1 MTTRMRLDALLVH
14 KGLVESREK
23 ARALILAGQ
32 VDVGGHGAVQLAYNH
47 PTVFSVAGAHSPTIR
62 PFETSPDFFGDPAY
76 FAKHD
81 PISLARSTD
90 AVKSL

>member
-32 VDVGGHGAVQLAYNH
+32 VDVGGHGAQK
-47 PTVFSVAGAHSPTIR
+47 AGTMVNV
-62 PFETSPDFFGDPAY
+62 DPPY
-76 FAKHD
+76 
-81 PISLARSTD
+81 P
-90 AVKSL
+90 